1 METVR
6 IGQFQVDRVVEYQ
19 GPFAPL
25 EFIVPEVDMARVEAH
40 SDWIRPR
47 YLSDEGKLVMSFHSY
62 VLQTPHHRILI
73 DSCVGND
80 KQRPARPTWHQ
91 QQGPYLQSLA
101 TLGLKPEDIDFVCCT
116 HLHADHVGWNTRLQD
131 GRWVPTFPKARYV
144 FARSEYAHWE
154 QAHRHALS
162 RGEPAINH
170 GSFAD
175 SVLPVVDAGQAELVG
190 DDFEFESGVYLGA
203 ARGHTPGT
211 CCLHAQSQGA
221 KGLFSGDVLHTPIQL
236 LDLSWNSRFCED
248 PALAAQTRRSLVES
262 VADTSTLLLAGH
274 FPHATAGRVVS
285 RAGGLG
291 WSEVG

>member
-6 IGQFQVDRVVEYQ
+6 IGRFQVDRVVENQ
-19 GPFAPL
+19 GPFAPVD
-25 EFIVPEVDMARVEAH
+25 FILPTADMARIEAH
-40 SDWIRPR
+40 AHWVRPR
-47 YLSDEGKLVMSFHSY
+47 YLSEDGKLVMSFHSY
-62 VLQTPHHRILI
+62 VLQTPRHRILI

-80 KQRPARPTWHQ
+80 KQRPARPNWHL
-91 QQGPYLQSLA
+91 QQGTYLRSLA
-101 TLGLKPEDIDFVCCT
+101 SLGLAPEDIDFVCCT

-154 QAHRHALS
+154 QSHRQALA

-175 SVLPVVDAGQAELVG
+175 SVLPVVDAGQAELVSE
-190 DDFEFESGVYLGA
+190 DFEFEEGVYLAA

-211 CCLHAQSQGA
+211 CCLHAHSQGQR
-221 KGLFSGDVLHTPIQL
+221 GIFSGDVLHTPIQL

-248 PALAAQTRRSLVES
+248 PVQAAQTRRDLVEA
-262 VADTSTLLLAGH
+262 VADTDTLLLAGH
-274 FPHATAGRVVS
+274 FPHATAGRVQS
-285 RAGGLG
+285 RGDGLG